1 MTISKFLHLAG
12 CWFPPLQNEDD
23 DNVAMKL
30 KVIMDVEAHCQLQRA
45 VPLLVTNNMIDSN
58 LPISQ

>member
-1 MTISKFLHLAG
+1 MTISKFLQLAE

-30 KVIMDVEAHCQLQRA
+30 NVIMDVEAHCQLQRA
-45 VPLLVTNNMIDSN
+45 APLLITINMIESN
-58 LPISQ
+58 LSFSQ